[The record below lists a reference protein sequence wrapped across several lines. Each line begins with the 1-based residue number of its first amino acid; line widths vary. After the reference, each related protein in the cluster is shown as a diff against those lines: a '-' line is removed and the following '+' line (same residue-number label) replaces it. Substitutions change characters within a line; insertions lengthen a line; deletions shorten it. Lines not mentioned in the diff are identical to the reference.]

1 MQSHRTFCVSRTP
14 HVGEER
20 VWICERPAAAK
31 SGSRPAG
38 VSGGAPGG
46 EKFPCGFFGVKI
58 PPFLQLPN
66 GRSPPTPFLVCWA
79 EVRGVVVVSAG
90 LMGPAACWG
99 EEGAGVVALG
109 LFFPPKSVSWATEEG
124 VPPRSPPPDLPLAN
138 LRPS

>member
-1 MQSHRTFCVSRTP
+1 MSPELRMWGKS
-14 HVGEER
+14 
-20 VWICERPAAAK
+20 A
-31 SGSRPAG
+31 SGSVRGQRQRSQGPG
-38 VSGGAPGG
+38 PQESLGGPPGERSFLVVSS
-46 EKFPCGFFGVKI
+46 
-58 PPFLQLPN
+58 PFLQLPN